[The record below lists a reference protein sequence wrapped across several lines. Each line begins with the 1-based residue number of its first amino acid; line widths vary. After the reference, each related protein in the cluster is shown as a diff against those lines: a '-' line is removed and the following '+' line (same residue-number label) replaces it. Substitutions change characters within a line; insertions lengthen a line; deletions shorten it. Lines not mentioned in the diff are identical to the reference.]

1 MLMEFSANSILAF
14 NVTHNASVAYVKD
27 GVLDLVLEEERLSH
41 KKHDN
46 QPFLSLCEVSKFI
59 DPNVELVLGAGL
71 LHSDEDIKSEKSG
84 ISFRKVDDTIDTC
97 VQLVHKASKSE
108 RALFNNCSDQHHL
121 YHAAIG
127 FYNSGFKD
135 ATCVIVDGAGAHIDD
150 CSHEVET
157 IYKASYPC
165 NFETVHKKVV
175 PWYTLSDKFPKEAIQ
190 PPTCPE
196 PTTGIGMVYSGIAD
210 YFGWGHLGCGTL
222 MGLAPWGE
230 EDPNIKPFVIDGEID
245 ESMWERGSCGAKF
258 ISYDYV
264 KKVPVFR
271 SIKDPRKKFQYL
283 CNLAYRLQKDFESYM
298 INLINKAIELGDSK
312 NIVLSGGCALNCV
325 ANYEYL
331 KHLPEGYKLYV
342 EPIST
347 DAGTAVGMALY
358 NHYSIS
364 QSYDINPLKNLY
376 LGPTRE
382 YYAPSDSYS
391 VEVSDVVDVI
401 QKGKAVALFQGRS
414 EQGPR
419 ALGNRSLLFDPTI
432 PDARVQVNKIKLRE
446 FFRPFAAT
454 VLAEHVH
461 DWFDLRGMEETP
473 YMMYAV
479 DVLEDKRDIISGVV
493 HVDGTCRIQTVTK
506 EQNENYYN
514 IIKEFYDR
522 TGVPMLFNTSLNL
535 SGDTMAETIKDVL
548 YIIDNSGVNYLYLP
562 EHARMVCREDNNNK
576 HKKGYADNSIFVGS
590 LPYHH
595 KSV

>member
-1 MLMEFSANSILAF
+1 MGYSLSNILSF
-14 NVTHNASVAYVKD
+14 NASHNACVVNVKN
-27 GVLDLVLEEERLSH
+27 GKINLVLEEERLSH
-41 KKHDN
+41 NKHDS
-46 QPFLSLCEVSKFI
+46 QPFLSICDSSKFI
-59 DPNVELVLGAGL
+59 DSKVGIILGAAL
-71 LHSDEDIKSEKSG
+71 HHSDQEEKN
-84 ISFRKVDDTIDTC
+84 KVDDTCKLPDDVINTC
-97 VQLVHKASKSE
+97 LQLVRKVSKDNSV
-108 RALFNNCSDQHHL
+108 LFRDCSDEHHL
-121 YHAAIG
+121 YHAAAA
-127 FYNSGFKD
+127 FYNSGFED
-135 ATCVIVDGAGAHIDD
+135 ATCVIVDGAGAYVDN

-157 IYKASYPC
+157 IYKASYPA

-175 PWYTLSDKFPKEAIQ
+175 PWYTLTDNFPKENIK

-196 PTTGIGMVYSGIAD
+196 PTTGIGMVYAGVAN

-230 EDPNIKPFVIDGEID
+230 EDLNIKPFVIDGEIN
-245 ESMWERGSCGAKF
+245 ESLWKRNDCGAEF
-258 ISYDYV
+258 IPYDYV
-264 KKVPVFR
+264 KRIPFFAT
-271 SIKDPRKKFQYL
+271 IKNPRKKFQHL

-298 INLINKAIELGDSK
+298 INLIKKAIELGDSK

-347 DAGTAVGMALY
+347 DAGTAAGMALHNYY
-358 NHYSIS
+358 NLSN
-364 QSYDINPLKNLY
+364 SYDINPLKTLY

-382 YYAPSDSYS
+382 YYPPSDSYS

-461 DWFDLRGMEETP
+461 DWFDLRGMEDTP

-479 DVLEDKRDIISGVV
+479 DVLEDQRYIIPGIV

-514 IIKEFYDR
+514 IIKEFYNR

-535 SGDTMAETIKDVL
+535 SGDTMAETIKDAE
-548 YIIDNSGVNYLYLP
+548 YIIDNSLVDYLYLAD
-562 EHARMVCREDNNNK
+562 HARMVHREDNKNK
-576 HKKGYADNSIFVGS
+576 HKKGYAKNSVFKGDNRV
-590 LPYHH
+590 
-595 KSV
+595 

>member
-1 MLMEFSANSILAF
+1 
-14 NVTHNASVAYVKD
+14 
-27 GVLDLVLEEERLSH
+27 
-41 KKHDN
+41 
-46 QPFLSLCEVSKFI
+46 
-59 DPNVELVLGAGL
+59 
-71 LHSDEDIKSEKSG
+71 
-84 ISFRKVDDTIDTC
+84 
-97 VQLVHKASKSE
+97 
-108 RALFNNCSDQHHL
+108 
-121 YHAAIG
+121 
-127 FYNSGFKD
+127 
-135 ATCVIVDGAGAHIDD
+135 
-150 CSHEVET
+150 
-157 IYKASYPC
+157 
-165 NFETVHKKVV
+165 
-175 PWYTLSDKFPKEAIQ
+175 
-190 PPTCPE
+190 
-196 PTTGIGMVYSGIAD
+196 
-210 YFGWGHLGCGTL
+210 

-230 EDPNIKPFVIDGEID
+230 EDPNIKPFVINGEID
-245 ESMWERGSCGAKF
+245 ESMWKRNSCGAQF
-258 ISYDYV
+258 IPYDYV
-264 KKVPVFR
+264 QKVPVFR
-271 SIKDPRKKFQYL
+271 SIKNPRKKFQYL

-347 DAGTAVGMALY
+347 DAGTAVGMAMY
-358 NHYSIS
+358 NHYMIS
-364 QSYDINPLKNLY
+364 KSHDINPLKSLY
-376 LGPTRE
+376 LGPPRE
-382 YYAPSDSYS
+382 YNSPSDSYS
-391 VEVSDVVDVI
+391 AEVSDVVDVI

-446 FFRPFAAT
+446 SFRPFAAT

-535 SGDTMAETIKDVL
+535 SGDTMAETMKDVL
-548 YIIDNSGVNYLYLP
+548 YIIDNSTVDYLYIP
-562 EHARMVCREDNNNK
+562 EHARMVHREDNKNK

-595 KSV
+595 KNA